1 MKWGLNGGIS
11 IDVDS
16 CPPRYVLWCCAQLWW
31 YLLPARDIFIQI
43 GSGHTVRRNDIK
55 EKKPGSLQKWPFF
68 STLFIVTP
76 LALNS
81 NDDRSKRMLH
91 WKYNAVQ
98 IRSGTQQGVLDS
110 NFSPALKMQ
119 LCEKSHFLPQ
129 GHLWLL
135 GWAGASEL
143 DWKDEPLKPKK
154 NRHKIDQ
161 GLV

>member
-1 MKWGLNGGIS
+1 MGEITFFGSQLNLELRS
-11 IDVDS
+11 KMTLF
-16 CPPRYVLWCCAQLWW
+16 P
-31 YLLPARDIFIQI
+31 
-43 GSGHTVRRNDIK
+43 
-55 EKKPGSLQKWPFF
+55 
-68 STLFIVTP
+68 TLFIVPP
-76 LALNS
+76 LALKS
-81 NDDRSKRMLH
+81 NDDRSKRMFH

-143 DWKDEPLKPKK
+143 D
-154 NRHKIDQ
+154 
-161 GLV
+161 

>member
-1 MKWGLNGGIS
+1 MQYLNG
-11 IDVDS
+11 
-16 CPPRYVLWCCAQLWW
+16 P
-31 YLLPARDIFIQI
+31 LLDIILNHLCIELKIYDLQNLDI
-43 GSGHTVRRNDIK
+43 KAVTTRRNDIK
-55 EKKPGSLQKWPFF
+55 EKSLEASRILYCVQKWPFF